1 MQDEL
6 FFIAVLPP
14 LEIQEE
20 VTAFKEYAERH
31 FRSSHALRSP
41 PHVTLFPPFRWPA
54 SRREDLFG
62 ILAGFAREEA
72 PFLLTLKDFA
82 CFRPRVIY
90 VDILPSKELTG
101 LHRRLSERLGRDLG
115 LAQKDRRDDFH
126 PHMTV
131 AFKDL
136 RPPMFNKAWVHFSR
150 IPYER
155 NFRVTALALLR
166 HVDRRWQ
173 VAQEFPL
180 SGS

>member
-1 MQDEL
+1 MQDQL

-20 VTAFKEYAERH
+20 VTAFKEYAERY

-41 PHVTLFPPFRWPA
+41 PHITLFPPFRWPA
-54 SRREDLFG
+54 SRREALSG

-72 PFLLTLKDFA
+72 SFLLRLNDFA

-90 VDILPSKELTG
+90 VDILPSTELTG
-101 LHRRLSERLGRDLG
+101 LHRRLSERLDRDLG
-115 LAQKDRRDDFH
+115 LAQKGRRDFH

-136 RPPMFNKAWVHFSR
+136 RPSMFNKAWAHFSG

-155 NFRVTALALLR
+155 YFRVTALALLR

-173 VAQEFPL
+173 VVQEFPL